1 MAHAIIRMRVNNIA
15 TGNSVRENRRM
26 SPNSEPRTKLLLD
39 RETLNTKI
47 VVSLIAM
54 AIISLLLIESHI
66 RRIEHPSAV
75 SEQSVS
81 LIAASNTSLGTFFR
95 VLECHVQDLRR

>member
-1 MAHAIIRMRVNNIA
+1 
-15 TGNSVRENRRM
+15 M

-47 VVSLIAM
+47 VVSLIVI

-66 RRIEHPSAV
+66 RRIEHQSAV

-81 LIAASNTSLGTFFR
+81 LVAASNTCLGTFFR
-95 VLECHVQDLRR
+95 VLECHVQDLCC